1 MTQKKKKKNINL
13 GLLIRVT
20 FFFLLPLTVS
30 AETIEKKYASF
41 KLLNKT
47 TNKVS
52 TKDILV
58 SSKISW
64 ETLNIE
70 VLYCGSTPP
79 TEIPEDYVLID
90 VYDTINNENTN
101 ILGIRLENR
110 VKNSITTYHLHLLDL
125 NEIQIEIPSTT
136 FDYVIEMESIDFQK
150 ICRDMNNLAADT
162 MEIKSIGEQLIFTC
176 TSEFAQQETILRQSD
191 DGLAYRESSDSIVQG
206 LFRLK
211 KNGMVERA
219 FQLKKIKNKKFTIL
233 KKANS
238 QFSGL

>member
-20 FFFLLPLTVS
+20 FFLLLPLTVS

-79 TEIPEDYVLID
+79 TEIPENYVLID
-90 VYDTINNENTN
+90 VYDTINNENIN
-101 ILGIRLENR
+101 IYKGWMISSSPDVTPLENP
-110 VKNSITTYHLHLLDL
+110 IYDLWLLDCS
-125 NEIQIEIPSTT
+125 N
-136 FDYVIEMESIDFQK
+136 DK
-150 ICRDMNNLAADT
+150 
-162 MEIKSIGEQLIFTC
+162 
-176 TSEFAQQETILRQSD
+176 TS
-191 DGLAYRESSDSIVQG
+191 
-206 LFRLK
+206 
-211 KNGMVERA
+211 
-219 FQLKKIKNKKFTIL
+219 
-233 KKANS
+233 
-238 QFSGL
+238 

>member
-30 AETIEKKYASF
+30 AETIEKKFASL

-90 VYDTINNENTN
+90 VYDTINNENIN
-101 ILGIRLENR
+101 IYKGWMISSSPDVTPLENP
-110 VKNSITTYHLHLLDL
+110 IYDL
-125 NEIQIEIPSTT
+125 WLVDCSN
-136 FDYVIEMESIDFQK
+136 DK
-150 ICRDMNNLAADT
+150 
-162 MEIKSIGEQLIFTC
+162 
-176 TSEFAQQETILRQSD
+176 TS
-191 DGLAYRESSDSIVQG
+191 
-206 LFRLK
+206 
-211 KNGMVERA
+211 
-219 FQLKKIKNKKFTIL
+219 
-233 KKANS
+233 
-238 QFSGL
+238 

>member
-13 GLLIRVT
+13 GLLIRVI
-20 FFFLLPLTVS
+20 FFILLPQIVS

-101 ILGIRLENR
+101 IYKGWMISSSPDVTPLENP
-110 VKNSITTYHLHLLDL
+110 IYDL
-125 NEIQIEIPSTT
+125 WLVDCSN
-136 FDYVIEMESIDFQK
+136 DK
-150 ICRDMNNLAADT
+150 
-162 MEIKSIGEQLIFTC
+162 
-176 TSEFAQQETILRQSD
+176 TS
-191 DGLAYRESSDSIVQG
+191 
-206 LFRLK
+206 
-211 KNGMVERA
+211 
-219 FQLKKIKNKKFTIL
+219 
-233 KKANS
+233 
-238 QFSGL
+238 

>member
-13 GLLIRVT
+13 GLLIRVL

-90 VYDTINNENTN
+90 VYDSINNENTN
-101 ILGIRLENR
+101 IYKGWMISSSPDVTPLENP
-110 VKNSITTYHLHLLDL
+110 IYDL
-125 NEIQIEIPSTT
+125 WLVDCSN
-136 FDYVIEMESIDFQK
+136 DK
-150 ICRDMNNLAADT
+150 
-162 MEIKSIGEQLIFTC
+162 
-176 TSEFAQQETILRQSD
+176 TS
-191 DGLAYRESSDSIVQG
+191 
-206 LFRLK
+206 
-211 KNGMVERA
+211 
-219 FQLKKIKNKKFTIL
+219 
-233 KKANS
+233 
-238 QFSGL
+238 

>member
-1 MTQKKKKKNINL
+1 MIQKKKKKNINL

-20 FFFLLPLTVS
+20 LFFFLPLTVS

-58 SSKISW
+58 NSKISW

-90 VYDTINNENTN
+90 VYDTINNENIN
-101 ILGIRLENR
+101 IYKGWMISSSPDVTPLENP
-110 VKNSITTYHLHLLDL
+110 IYDL
-125 NEIQIEIPSTT
+125 WLVDCSN
-136 FDYVIEMESIDFQK
+136 DK
-150 ICRDMNNLAADT
+150 
-162 MEIKSIGEQLIFTC
+162 
-176 TSEFAQQETILRQSD
+176 TS
-191 DGLAYRESSDSIVQG
+191 
-206 LFRLK
+206 
-211 KNGMVERA
+211 
-219 FQLKKIKNKKFTIL
+219 
-233 KKANS
+233 
-238 QFSGL
+238 

>member
-13 GLLIRVT
+13 GLLIRAT

-64 ETLNIE
+64 ETLNIK

-101 ILGIRLENR
+101 IYKGWMISSSPDVTPLENP
-110 VKNSITTYHLHLLDL
+110 IYDL
-125 NEIQIEIPSTT
+125 WLVDCS
-136 FDYVIEMESIDFQK
+136 
-150 ICRDMNNLAADT
+150 NN
-162 MEIKSIGEQLIFTC
+162 K
-176 TSEFAQQETILRQSD
+176 TS
-191 DGLAYRESSDSIVQG
+191 
-206 LFRLK
+206 
-211 KNGMVERA
+211 
-219 FQLKKIKNKKFTIL
+219 
-233 KKANS
+233 
-238 QFSGL
+238 

>member
-30 AETIEKKYASF
+30 AETIEKKYASL

-52 TKDILV
+52 TKNILV

-101 ILGIRLENR
+101 IYKGWMISSSPDVTPLENP
-110 VKNSITTYHLHLLDL
+110 IYDL
-125 NEIQIEIPSTT
+125 WLVDCIN
-136 FDYVIEMESIDFQK
+136 DK
-150 ICRDMNNLAADT
+150 
-162 MEIKSIGEQLIFTC
+162 
-176 TSEFAQQETILRQSD
+176 TS
-191 DGLAYRESSDSIVQG
+191 
-206 LFRLK
+206 
-211 KNGMVERA
+211 
-219 FQLKKIKNKKFTIL
+219 
-233 KKANS
+233 
-238 QFSGL
+238 

>member
-20 FFFLLPLTVS
+20 ILFLLPLTVS

-52 TKDILV
+52 TKEILV

-90 VYDTINNENTN
+90 VYDTINNENIN
-101 ILGIRLENR
+101 IYKGWMISSSPDVTPLENP
-110 VKNSITTYHLHLLDL
+110 IYDL
-125 NEIQIEIPSTT
+125 WLVDCSNDKVS
-136 FDYVIEMESIDFQK
+136 
-150 ICRDMNNLAADT
+150 
-162 MEIKSIGEQLIFTC
+162 
-176 TSEFAQQETILRQSD
+176 
-191 DGLAYRESSDSIVQG
+191 
-206 LFRLK
+206 
-211 KNGMVERA
+211 
-219 FQLKKIKNKKFTIL
+219 
-233 KKANS
+233 
-238 QFSGL
+238 

>member
-52 TKDILV
+52 TKYISV
-58 SSKISW
+58 NSKISW

-70 VLYCGSTPP
+70 DLYCGSTPP

-101 ILGIRLENR
+101 IYKGWMISSSPDVTPLENP
-110 VKNSITTYHLHLLDL
+110 IYDL
-125 NEIQIEIPSTT
+125 WLVDCSN
-136 FDYVIEMESIDFQK
+136 DK
-150 ICRDMNNLAADT
+150 
-162 MEIKSIGEQLIFTC
+162 
-176 TSEFAQQETILRQSD
+176 TS
-191 DGLAYRESSDSIVQG
+191 
-206 LFRLK
+206 
-211 KNGMVERA
+211 
-219 FQLKKIKNKKFTIL
+219 
-233 KKANS
+233 
-238 QFSGL
+238 

>member
-1 MTQKKKKKNINL
+1 MIQKKKKKNINL

-47 TNKVS
+47 TNKVT

-58 SSKISW
+58 NSKISW

-101 ILGIRLENR
+101 IYKGWMISSSPDVTPLENP
-110 VKNSITTYHLHLLDL
+110 IYDL
-125 NEIQIEIPSTT
+125 WLVDCSN
-136 FDYVIEMESIDFQK
+136 DK
-150 ICRDMNNLAADT
+150 
-162 MEIKSIGEQLIFTC
+162 
-176 TSEFAQQETILRQSD
+176 TS
-191 DGLAYRESSDSIVQG
+191 
-206 LFRLK
+206 
-211 KNGMVERA
+211 
-219 FQLKKIKNKKFTIL
+219 
-233 KKANS
+233 
-238 QFSGL
+238 

>member
-1 MTQKKKKKNINL
+1 MIQKKKKKNINL

-20 FFFLLPLTVS
+20 IFFLLPLTVS

-47 TNKVS
+47 TNKVT

-58 SSKISW
+58 NSKISW

-101 ILGIRLENR
+101 IYKGWMISSSPDVTPLENP
-110 VKNSITTYHLHLLDL
+110 IYDL
-125 NEIQIEIPSTT
+125 WLVDCSN
-136 FDYVIEMESIDFQK
+136 DK
-150 ICRDMNNLAADT
+150 
-162 MEIKSIGEQLIFTC
+162 
-176 TSEFAQQETILRQSD
+176 TS
-191 DGLAYRESSDSIVQG
+191 
-206 LFRLK
+206 
-211 KNGMVERA
+211 
-219 FQLKKIKNKKFTIL
+219 
-233 KKANS
+233 
-238 QFSGL
+238 

>member
-30 AETIEKKYASF
+30 AETIEKNYASF

-101 ILGIRLENR
+101 IYKGWMISSSPDVTPLENP
-110 VKNSITTYHLHLLDL
+110 IYDL
-125 NEIQIEIPSTT
+125 WLVDCSN
-136 FDYVIEMESIDFQK
+136 DK
-150 ICRDMNNLAADT
+150 
-162 MEIKSIGEQLIFTC
+162 
-176 TSEFAQQETILRQSD
+176 TS
-191 DGLAYRESSDSIVQG
+191 
-206 LFRLK
+206 
-211 KNGMVERA
+211 
-219 FQLKKIKNKKFTIL
+219 
-233 KKANS
+233 
-238 QFSGL
+238 

>member
-58 SSKISW
+58 NSKISW

-70 VLYCGSTPP
+70 VLYCGSTTP

-101 ILGIRLENR
+101 IYKGWMISSSPDVTPLENP
-110 VKNSITTYHLHLLDL
+110 IYDL
-125 NEIQIEIPSTT
+125 WLVDCSN
-136 FDYVIEMESIDFQK
+136 DK
-150 ICRDMNNLAADT
+150 
-162 MEIKSIGEQLIFTC
+162 
-176 TSEFAQQETILRQSD
+176 TS
-191 DGLAYRESSDSIVQG
+191 
-206 LFRLK
+206 
-211 KNGMVERA
+211 
-219 FQLKKIKNKKFTIL
+219 
-233 KKANS
+233 
-238 QFSGL
+238 

>member
-30 AETIEKKYASF
+30 AETIEKKYATF

-90 VYDTINNENTN
+90 VYDTINNENNN
-101 ILGIRLENR
+101 IYKGWMISSSPDVTPLENP
-110 VKNSITTYHLHLLDL
+110 IYDL
-125 NEIQIEIPSTT
+125 WLVDCSN
-136 FDYVIEMESIDFQK
+136 DK
-150 ICRDMNNLAADT
+150 
-162 MEIKSIGEQLIFTC
+162 
-176 TSEFAQQETILRQSD
+176 TS
-191 DGLAYRESSDSIVQG
+191 
-206 LFRLK
+206 
-211 KNGMVERA
+211 
-219 FQLKKIKNKKFTIL
+219 
-233 KKANS
+233 
-238 QFSGL
+238 

>member
-101 ILGIRLENR
+101 IYKGWKISSSPDVTPLENP
-110 VKNSITTYHLHLLDL
+110 IYDL
-125 NEIQIEIPSTT
+125 WLVDCSN
-136 FDYVIEMESIDFQK
+136 DK
-150 ICRDMNNLAADT
+150 
-162 MEIKSIGEQLIFTC
+162 
-176 TSEFAQQETILRQSD
+176 TS
-191 DGLAYRESSDSIVQG
+191 
-206 LFRLK
+206 
-211 KNGMVERA
+211 
-219 FQLKKIKNKKFTIL
+219 
-233 KKANS
+233 
-238 QFSGL
+238 

>member
-90 VYDTINNENTN
+90 VYDTINNENIN
-101 ILGIRLENR
+101 IYKGWMISSSPDVTPLENPIYDLWL
-110 VKNSITTYHLHLLDL
+110 VGCSNDKTSWKLLISIKKL
-125 NEIQIEIPSTT
+125 
-136 FDYVIEMESIDFQK
+136 SISKLSF
-150 ICRDMNNLAADT
+150 
-162 MEIKSIGEQLIFTC
+162 S
-176 TSEFAQQETILRQSD
+176 
-191 DGLAYRESSDSIVQG
+191 
-206 LFRLK
+206 LF
-211 KNGMVERA
+211 
-219 FQLKKIKNKKFTIL
+219 
-233 KKANS
+233 S
-238 QFSGL
+238 

>member
-1 MTQKKKKKNINL
+1 MIQKKKKKNINL

-20 FFFLLPLTVS
+20 IFFLLPLTVY

-101 ILGIRLENR
+101 IYKGWMISSSPDVTPLENP
-110 VKNSITTYHLHLLDL
+110 IYDL
-125 NEIQIEIPSTT
+125 WLVDCSN
-136 FDYVIEMESIDFQK
+136 DK
-150 ICRDMNNLAADT
+150 
-162 MEIKSIGEQLIFTC
+162 
-176 TSEFAQQETILRQSD
+176 TS
-191 DGLAYRESSDSIVQG
+191 
-206 LFRLK
+206 
-211 KNGMVERA
+211 
-219 FQLKKIKNKKFTIL
+219 
-233 KKANS
+233 
-238 QFSGL
+238 

>member
-13 GLLIRVT
+13 GLLIRLT
-20 FFFLLPLTVS
+20 IFFLLPLTVS

-90 VYDTINNENTN
+90 VYDTINNKNTN
-101 ILGIRLENR
+101 IYKGWMISSSPDVTPLENP
-110 VKNSITTYHLHLLDL
+110 IYDL
-125 NEIQIEIPSTT
+125 WLVDCSN
-136 FDYVIEMESIDFQK
+136 DK
-150 ICRDMNNLAADT
+150 
-162 MEIKSIGEQLIFTC
+162 
-176 TSEFAQQETILRQSD
+176 TS
-191 DGLAYRESSDSIVQG
+191 
-206 LFRLK
+206 
-211 KNGMVERA
+211 
-219 FQLKKIKNKKFTIL
+219 
-233 KKANS
+233 
-238 QFSGL
+238 

>member
-1 MTQKKKKKNINL
+1 MTQKKKKKNIKL
-13 GLLIRVT
+13 GLLIRLT
-20 FFFLLPLTVS
+20 IFFFLPLTVS

-90 VYDTINNENTN
+90 VYDTINNENINMYKGWMISSSPDVTP
-101 ILGIRLENR
+101 LENP
-110 VKNSITTYHLHLLDL
+110 IYDL
-125 NEIQIEIPSTT
+125 WLVDCIN
-136 FDYVIEMESIDFQK
+136 DK
-150 ICRDMNNLAADT
+150 
-162 MEIKSIGEQLIFTC
+162 
-176 TSEFAQQETILRQSD
+176 TS
-191 DGLAYRESSDSIVQG
+191 
-206 LFRLK
+206 
-211 KNGMVERA
+211 
-219 FQLKKIKNKKFTIL
+219 
-233 KKANS
+233 
-238 QFSGL
+238 

>member
-20 FFFLLPLTVS
+20 LFFFLPLTVS

-58 SSKISW
+58 RSKISW

-90 VYDTINNENTN
+90 VYDTINNESNN
-101 ILGIRLENR
+101 IYKGWMISSSPDVTPLENP
-110 VKNSITTYHLHLLDL
+110 IYDL
-125 NEIQIEIPSTT
+125 WLVDCSN
-136 FDYVIEMESIDFQK
+136 DK
-150 ICRDMNNLAADT
+150 
-162 MEIKSIGEQLIFTC
+162 
-176 TSEFAQQETILRQSD
+176 TS
-191 DGLAYRESSDSIVQG
+191 
-206 LFRLK
+206 
-211 KNGMVERA
+211 
-219 FQLKKIKNKKFTIL
+219 
-233 KKANS
+233 
-238 QFSGL
+238 

>member
-58 SSKISW
+58 SSKILW

-101 ILGIRLENR
+101 IYKGWMISSSPDVTPLENP
-110 VKNSITTYHLHLLDL
+110 IYDL
-125 NEIQIEIPSTT
+125 WLVNCSNDKT
-136 FDYVIEMESIDFQK
+136 F
-150 ICRDMNNLAADT
+150 
-162 MEIKSIGEQLIFTC
+162 
-176 TSEFAQQETILRQSD
+176 
-191 DGLAYRESSDSIVQG
+191 
-206 LFRLK
+206 
-211 KNGMVERA
+211 
-219 FQLKKIKNKKFTIL
+219 
-233 KKANS
+233 
-238 QFSGL
+238 

>member
-79 TEIPEDYVLID
+79 TDIPEDYVLID
-90 VYDTINNENTN
+90 DYDTINNENIN
-101 ILGIRLENR
+101 IYKGWMISSSPDVTPLENP
-110 VKNSITTYHLHLLDL
+110 IYDL
-125 NEIQIEIPSTT
+125 WLVDCSN
-136 FDYVIEMESIDFQK
+136 DK
-150 ICRDMNNLAADT
+150 
-162 MEIKSIGEQLIFTC
+162 
-176 TSEFAQQETILRQSD
+176 TS
-191 DGLAYRESSDSIVQG
+191 
-206 LFRLK
+206 
-211 KNGMVERA
+211 
-219 FQLKKIKNKKFTIL
+219 
-233 KKANS
+233 
-238 QFSGL
+238 

>member
-70 VLYCGSTPP
+70 VLYCGSNPP

-101 ILGIRLENR
+101 IYKGWMISSSPDVTPLENP
-110 VKNSITTYHLHLLDL
+110 IYDL
-125 NEIQIEIPSTT
+125 WLVDCSN
-136 FDYVIEMESIDFQK
+136 DK
-150 ICRDMNNLAADT
+150 
-162 MEIKSIGEQLIFTC
+162 
-176 TSEFAQQETILRQSD
+176 TS
-191 DGLAYRESSDSIVQG
+191 
-206 LFRLK
+206 
-211 KNGMVERA
+211 
-219 FQLKKIKNKKFTIL
+219 
-233 KKANS
+233 
-238 QFSGL
+238 

>member
-20 FFFLLPLTVS
+20 FFFLLPITVS

-101 ILGIRLENR
+101 IYKGWMISSSPDVTSLENP
-110 VKNSITTYHLHLLDL
+110 IYDL
-125 NEIQIEIPSTT
+125 WLVDCSN
-136 FDYVIEMESIDFQK
+136 DK
-150 ICRDMNNLAADT
+150 
-162 MEIKSIGEQLIFTC
+162 
-176 TSEFAQQETILRQSD
+176 TS
-191 DGLAYRESSDSIVQG
+191 
-206 LFRLK
+206 
-211 KNGMVERA
+211 
-219 FQLKKIKNKKFTIL
+219 
-233 KKANS
+233 
-238 QFSGL
+238 

>member
-1 MTQKKKKKNINL
+1 MIQKKKKKNINL

-90 VYDTINNENTN
+90 VYDTINNEDTN
-101 ILGIRLENR
+101 IYKGWMISSSPDVTSLQNPI
-110 VKNSITTYHLHLLDL
+110 YDL
-125 NEIQIEIPSTT
+125 WLVNCSN
-136 FDYVIEMESIDFQK
+136 DK
-150 ICRDMNNLAADT
+150 
-162 MEIKSIGEQLIFTC
+162 
-176 TSEFAQQETILRQSD
+176 TS
-191 DGLAYRESSDSIVQG
+191 
-206 LFRLK
+206 
-211 KNGMVERA
+211 
-219 FQLKKIKNKKFTIL
+219 
-233 KKANS
+233 
-238 QFSGL
+238 

>member
-20 FFFLLPLTVS
+20 LFFFLPLTVS

-79 TEIPEDYVLID
+79 SEIPEDYVLID
-90 VYDTINNENTN
+90 VYDTINNKNTN
-101 ILGIRLENR
+101 IYKGWMISSSPDVTPLENP
-110 VKNSITTYHLHLLDL
+110 IYDL
-125 NEIQIEIPSTT
+125 WLVDCSN
-136 FDYVIEMESIDFQK
+136 DK
-150 ICRDMNNLAADT
+150 
-162 MEIKSIGEQLIFTC
+162 
-176 TSEFAQQETILRQSD
+176 TS
-191 DGLAYRESSDSIVQG
+191 
-206 LFRLK
+206 
-211 KNGMVERA
+211 
-219 FQLKKIKNKKFTIL
+219 
-233 KKANS
+233 
-238 QFSGL
+238 

>member
-20 FFFLLPLTVS
+20 LFFLLPLTVS

-101 ILGIRLENR
+101 IYKGWMISSSPDVTPLENP
-110 VKNSITTYHLHLLDL
+110 IYDL
-125 NEIQIEIPSTT
+125 WLVDCSN
-136 FDYVIEMESIDFQK
+136 DK
-150 ICRDMNNLAADT
+150 
-162 MEIKSIGEQLIFTC
+162 
-176 TSEFAQQETILRQSD
+176 TS
-191 DGLAYRESSDSIVQG
+191 
-206 LFRLK
+206 
-211 KNGMVERA
+211 
-219 FQLKKIKNKKFTIL
+219 
-233 KKANS
+233 
-238 QFSGL
+238 

>member
-52 TKDILV
+52 NKDILV

-101 ILGIRLENR
+101 IYKGWMISSSPDVTPLENP
-110 VKNSITTYHLHLLDL
+110 IYDL
-125 NEIQIEIPSTT
+125 WLVDCSN
-136 FDYVIEMESIDFQK
+136 DK
-150 ICRDMNNLAADT
+150 
-162 MEIKSIGEQLIFTC
+162 
-176 TSEFAQQETILRQSD
+176 TS
-191 DGLAYRESSDSIVQG
+191 
-206 LFRLK
+206 
-211 KNGMVERA
+211 
-219 FQLKKIKNKKFTIL
+219 
-233 KKANS
+233 
-238 QFSGL
+238 

>member
-1 MTQKKKKKNINL
+1 MIQKKKKKNINL

-20 FFFLLPLTVS
+20 ILILLPLTVS
-30 AETIEKKYASF
+30 AETVEKKYASF

-52 TKDILV
+52 TKEILV

-101 ILGIRLENR
+101 IYKGWMISSSPDVTPLENP
-110 VKNSITTYHLHLLDL
+110 IYDL
-125 NEIQIEIPSTT
+125 WLVDCSN
-136 FDYVIEMESIDFQK
+136 DK
-150 ICRDMNNLAADT
+150 
-162 MEIKSIGEQLIFTC
+162 
-176 TSEFAQQETILRQSD
+176 TS
-191 DGLAYRESSDSIVQG
+191 
-206 LFRLK
+206 
-211 KNGMVERA
+211 
-219 FQLKKIKNKKFTIL
+219 
-233 KKANS
+233 
-238 QFSGL
+238 

>member
-20 FFFLLPLTVS
+20 FFSLLTLTVS

-52 TKDILV
+52 TKNILV

-101 ILGIRLENR
+101 IYKGWMISSSPDVTPLENP
-110 VKNSITTYHLHLLDL
+110 IYDL
-125 NEIQIEIPSTT
+125 WLVDCSN
-136 FDYVIEMESIDFQK
+136 DK
-150 ICRDMNNLAADT
+150 
-162 MEIKSIGEQLIFTC
+162 
-176 TSEFAQQETILRQSD
+176 TS
-191 DGLAYRESSDSIVQG
+191 
-206 LFRLK
+206 
-211 KNGMVERA
+211 
-219 FQLKKIKNKKFTIL
+219 
-233 KKANS
+233 
-238 QFSGL
+238 

>member
-20 FFFLLPLTVS
+20 FFFLLPLAVS

-79 TEIPEDYVLID
+79 TEIPENYVLID

-101 ILGIRLENR
+101 IYKGWMISSSPDVTPLENP
-110 VKNSITTYHLHLLDL
+110 IYDL
-125 NEIQIEIPSTT
+125 WLVDCSN
-136 FDYVIEMESIDFQK
+136 DK
-150 ICRDMNNLAADT
+150 
-162 MEIKSIGEQLIFTC
+162 
-176 TSEFAQQETILRQSD
+176 TS
-191 DGLAYRESSDSIVQG
+191 
-206 LFRLK
+206 
-211 KNGMVERA
+211 
-219 FQLKKIKNKKFTIL
+219 
-233 KKANS
+233 
-238 QFSGL
+238 

>member
-20 FFFLLPLTVS
+20 FFFLLTITVS

-101 ILGIRLENR
+101 IYKGWMISSSPDVTPLENP
-110 VKNSITTYHLHLLDL
+110 IYDL
-125 NEIQIEIPSTT
+125 WLVDCSN
-136 FDYVIEMESIDFQK
+136 DK
-150 ICRDMNNLAADT
+150 
-162 MEIKSIGEQLIFTC
+162 
-176 TSEFAQQETILRQSD
+176 TS
-191 DGLAYRESSDSIVQG
+191 
-206 LFRLK
+206 
-211 KNGMVERA
+211 
-219 FQLKKIKNKKFTIL
+219 
-233 KKANS
+233 
-238 QFSGL
+238 

>member
-20 FFFLLPLTVS
+20 IFFLLPLTVS

-52 TKDILV
+52 TKEILV

-90 VYDTINNENTN
+90 VHDTINNENIN
-101 ILGIRLENR
+101 IYKGWMISSSPDVTPLENP
-110 VKNSITTYHLHLLDL
+110 IYDL
-125 NEIQIEIPSTT
+125 WLVDCSN
-136 FDYVIEMESIDFQK
+136 DK
-150 ICRDMNNLAADT
+150 
-162 MEIKSIGEQLIFTC
+162 
-176 TSEFAQQETILRQSD
+176 TS
-191 DGLAYRESSDSIVQG
+191 
-206 LFRLK
+206 
-211 KNGMVERA
+211 
-219 FQLKKIKNKKFTIL
+219 
-233 KKANS
+233 
-238 QFSGL
+238 

>member
-47 TNKVS
+47 SNKVS

-58 SSKISW
+58 SSQISW

-90 VYDTINNENTN
+90 VYDTINNENIN
-101 ILGIRLENR
+101 IYKGWMISSSPDVTPLENP
-110 VKNSITTYHLHLLDL
+110 IYDL
-125 NEIQIEIPSTT
+125 WLVDCS
-136 FDYVIEMESIDFQK
+136 
-150 ICRDMNNLAADT
+150 NN
-162 MEIKSIGEQLIFTC
+162 K
-176 TSEFAQQETILRQSD
+176 TS
-191 DGLAYRESSDSIVQG
+191 
-206 LFRLK
+206 
-211 KNGMVERA
+211 
-219 FQLKKIKNKKFTIL
+219 
-233 KKANS
+233 
-238 QFSGL
+238 